1 MSVDEVVLLYKG
13 NLYWKQYL
21 KSKRARFG
29 IKMFALC
36 DASRYTWNFSI
47 YTGQEFYA
55 VNVPGANDLSMS
67 EKMVIDM
74 VGSLAGEGYHV
85 FCDNWF
91 MSPRLGF
98 YLLDLQTLCTGTLR
112 KNRGA
117 PRELVRRHQEKHE
130 STFYRKREAV
140 VVRFTDKTAGK
151 PAKDVYVLSR
161 AAACHVTQ
169 RTRHLRGSA
178 VEEFHIPSVI
188 DQYNGMNGVD
198 LSDQSLHEYNIARK
212 QYRWFKKLGLH
223 LLHRMLFNAFLLF
236 GREERSNMRF
246 LNFSMEA
253 ERHLTKVGED
263 GDRNDLVD
271 NPKFHLRACLLLYF
285 IGSKRFLQ
293 QMPRRSPKSVVGSA
307 FDVQ

>member
-1 MSVDEVVLLYKG
+1 
-13 NLYWKQYL
+13 
-21 KSKRARFG
+21 
-29 IKMFALC
+29 
-36 DASRYTWNFSI
+36 
-47 YTGQEFYA
+47 
-55 VNVPGANDLSMS
+55 
-67 EKMVIDM
+67 M

-98 YLLDLQTLCTGTLR
+98 CLLDLQTLCTGTLR

-140 VVRFTDKTAGK
+140 VVRFTDKKAGK

-212 QYRWFKKLGLH
+212 QYKWFKKLGLH

-263 GDRNDLVD
+263 GR
-271 NPKFHLRACLLLYF
+271 PKRLGRQPQVPPPSLSVTVLHWIQKIPATDATTKPQ
-285 IGSKRFLQ
+285 KRCRICFRCAVTKKGRWHRLSRK
-293 QMPRRSPKSVVGSA
+293 PRSLSWTM
-307 FDVQ
+307 F